1 MQTKERKKLCIAM
14 MGLPARGK
22 STHAKKIL
30 ENLSKENLNVRIFN
44 NGDLRRKYIK
54 ENTAS
59 FEFYNPDNHKAVK
72 IRENIAL
79 VNIRDARDFLNGIGH
94 IAIIDAANVTSNRRQ
109 TIIEE
114 MSDYNILFIEC
125 VNEQEDFLK
134 ICIDTKTE
142 LLEFSH
148 LPKEEAT
155 QNFLKRIEYY
165 KSRYDN
171 LTDEP
176 NYIVIDSLNNKIIR
190 EKDAGIPYYHLIRD
204 ILVSGWIHNLYLVRH
219 GQTYFNLDNRIGGDS
234 ELTERGIRQGADLA
248 KHFRNTDIHYIFTST
263 KKRTMAIAYEIKK
276 EIPDVEIVP
285 FEEFDEINTGDCDSI
300 TYDELRLNF
309 PELYEARSKDKY
321 NFTYPNGESYRTMRE
336 RVQFGLKKA
345 LFLSGGAENIVIIG
359 HRGVNRI
366 ILSLF
371 EFRDVEDVPYI
382 YIPQDKYFQITATQ
396 YKKLIEMKKFT
407 EFD

>member
-1 MQTKERKKLCIAM
+1 MV
-14 MGLPARGK
+14 GLPARGK
-22 STHAKKIL
+22 STHAKKII
-30 ENLSKENLNVRIFN
+30 ENLAQENLNVKVFN

-59 FEFYNPDNHKAVK
+59 FEFYNPDNLEAVK
-72 IRENIAL
+72 IRENIAMI
-79 VNIRDARDFLNGIGH
+79 NIRDARDFLNGAGH
-94 IAIIDAANVTSNRRQ
+94 IAIIDAANVTRKRRQ
-109 TIIEE
+109 TIISE
-114 MSDYNILFIEC
+114 MTGYNTLFIEC
-125 VNEQEDFLK
+125 VNEQEDFLE

-148 LPKEEAT
+148 LPKKEAH

-165 KSRYDN
+165 RIRYDA

-190 EKDAGIPYYHLIRD
+190 EKDQGIPYYHLIRD
-204 ILVSGWIHNLYLVRH
+204 ILVSDWIHNLYLVRH
-219 GQTYFNLDNRIGGDS
+219 GQTYFNLENRIGGDS
-234 ELTERGIRQGADLA
+234 ELTDRGMRQGEDLA
-248 KHFRNTDIHYIFTST
+248 KYFKNIDIHYVFVST
-263 KKRTMAIAYEIKK
+263 KKRTLAIANKIKE

-300 TYDELRLNF
+300 TYDELRMNF
-309 PELYEARSKDKY
+309 PDLYEARSKDKY
-321 NFTYPNGESYRTMRE
+321 NFMYPSGESYRTLRE
-336 RVQFGLKKA
+336 RVQLGLKKA
-345 LFLSGGAENIVIIG
+345 LFLSGGAENIIIIG
-359 HRGVNRI
+359 HRAVNRI

-382 YIPQDKYFQITATQ
+382 YIPQDRYFQITATR

-407 EFD
+407 EFG